1 MSTVLPLPTTT
12 QPAPHTAGRGP
23 LAGFG
28 KRHVF
33 LVLLFA
39 VLTPLTFALC
49 AAALGEKM
57 KLDGLLVEIGVF
69 LAIGTAAL
77 FSAIVAD
84 NLLRHRLGQA
94 WRVAGAI
101 VAAAVLGALLTDFV
115 IGHAVASLLGWDREA
130 KLLAKGI
137 STTTHRL
144 AVEFLTAAHW
154 SLVLVVLYELLE
166 SGRRAMGELHTARMS
181 ALAAQQSLV
190 EGELHAMQARLDPD
204 LLFDSLAAI
213 DDGYARGV
221 ECGQQRLDEMIRFL
235 RAALPSDSA
244 GTSTVAREREIV
256 EAYVALHAQRT
267 PDAADLSV
275 EIDAGAHFEQMP
287 SMLLLP
293 LVRSAL
299 AARSARH
306 LRVRIR
312 RATTTLVVEIE
323 SDASSD
329 DAAPLDEIAS
339 VRQRLNRLYPEG
351 AQLSVSGG
359 ARPWQML
366 LEIPKPQAAAA

>member
-1 MSTVLPLPTTT
+1 MSSVLPLPTTAR
-12 QPAPHTAGRGP
+12 PVPRTAGRGP
-23 LAGFG
+23 FAGFG
-28 KRHVF
+28 KRHVL

-39 VLTPLTFALC
+39 VLTPLTFALFG
-49 AAALGEKM
+49 AVIGEKM
-57 KLDGLLVEIGVF
+57 KLDGVLVEIGVF

-84 NLLRHRLGQA
+84 NLLRHRLGQP
-94 WRVAGAI
+94 WRVAVAI
-101 VAAAVLGALLTDFV
+101 VAAAALGALLTDFV
-115 IGHAVASLLGWDREA
+115 IGHAVASLLGWDRQA

-137 STTTHRL
+137 NTTAHRL

-166 SGRRAMGELHTARMS
+166 SGRRAMGELHTARVS

-190 EGELHAMQARLDPD
+190 ESELHAMQARLDPA

-213 DDGYARGV
+213 DEGYARGV
-221 ECGQQRLDEMIRFL
+221 DCGQQRLDEMIRFL

-256 EAYVALHAQRT
+256 EAYAALHAQRT
-267 PDAADLSV
+267 ADAADLSV
-275 EIDAGAHFEQMP
+275 EIDADAHLEQMP

-312 RATTTLVVEIE
+312 RAARTLVVEIE

-329 DAAPLDEIAS
+329 EAAPLDEIAS

-351 AQLSVSGG
+351 AQLSVAGG

-366 LEIPKPQAAAA
+366 LEIPRPQAAAA